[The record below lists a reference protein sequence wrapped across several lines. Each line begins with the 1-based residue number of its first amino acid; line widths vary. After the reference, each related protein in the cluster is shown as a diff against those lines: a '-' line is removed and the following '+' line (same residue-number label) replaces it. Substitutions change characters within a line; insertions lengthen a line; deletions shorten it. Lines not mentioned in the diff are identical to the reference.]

1 MGAVHSQIKMLQRP
15 IGADEGA
22 KVPKGKRKNMH
33 MAETVYN
40 LFLIYR
46 DDVCAEVR
54 YVAHDVD
61 LSDQEAL
68 DFLLG
73 RVALDLNNSTAIPL
87 TKPFTKAEQM
97 LAPDW
102 GMANCYGKRFTYF
115 SKQVSS
121 P

>member
-1 MGAVHSQIKMLQRP
+1 MI
-15 IGADEGA
+15 
-22 KVPKGKRKNMH
+22 
-33 MAETVYN
+33 ETVYN
-40 LFLIYR
+40 LFLVYR
-46 DDVCAEVR
+46 DDVCAVVR

-73 RVALDLNNSTAIPL
+73 RVALDLNNSSAVPL
-87 TKPFTKAEQM
+87 AKPFTKDEYDARTR
-97 LAPDW
+97 L
-102 GMANCYGKRFTYF
+102 GMASLYGMRFTFF

>member
-1 MGAVHSQIKMLQRP
+1 
-15 IGADEGA
+15 
-22 KVPKGKRKNMH
+22 MH

-68 DFLLG
+68 DFLLS
-73 RVALDLNNSTAIPL
+73 RVALDLNNSTAFPL
-87 TKPFTKAEQM
+87 TKPFTKAEHDARTR
-97 LAPDW
+97 LGRGLRA
-102 GMANCYGKRFTYF
+102 
-115 SKQVSS
+115 SS
-121 P
+121 SE